1 MEVSNMEKQ
10 QRKKVKELEKLN
22 KVKIGYARV
31 SSQEDKQRLGM
42 EVQKNALSDCDILF
56 TEKESGGKDNRPK
69 LMNTIDLA
77 KKLASENKDVSICVY
92 RLDRLT
98 RKMFTLISLIEEF
111 NKYKIRLI
119 SLQENLETDTLVGKM
134 LCISLGFVAE
144 MELDN
149 IRARTRDGLQ
159 RAKLEGKKLGNQG
172 LPEKTEQKIIN
183 LYILNS
189 IPIKDIAKR
198 CKVAES
204 TVYNVARRNNLSRR
218 KNARKDYHSVITCG
232 KL

>member
-1 MEVSNMEKQ
+1 MQTRQKKQ
-10 QRKKVKELEKLN
+10 VRNLEKRE

-31 SSQEDKQRLGM
+31 SSQEGKQRLGM
-42 EVQKNALSDCDILF
+42 EVQRTALSDCDILF
-56 TEKESGGKDNRPK
+56 TEKESGGKDNRPE
-69 LMNTIDLA
+69 LMNAIDLA

-111 NKYKIRLI
+111 NKCKIRLI

-159 RAKLEGKKLGNQG
+159 RAKLEGKKLGNKG
-172 LPEKTEQKIIN
+172 LPKKTEQKIIN
-183 LYILNS
+183 LYILNT
-189 IPIKDIAKR
+189 IPIKEIAKR

-204 TVYNVARRNNLSRR
+204 TVYNVARRNSLSRR
-218 KNARKDYHSVITCG
+218 KKQEKASTS
-232 KL
+232 L

>member
-1 MEVSNMEKQ
+1 MEAHRMQRRQKKQ
-10 QRKKVKELEKLN
+10 VRDLEKLE

-42 EVQKNALSDCDILF
+42 EVQKTALNDCDILF
-56 TEKESGGKDNRPK
+56 TEKESGGKDNRPE
-69 LMNTIDLA
+69 LMNAIDLA

-111 NKYKIRLI
+111 NKYQIRLI

-172 LPEKTEQKIIN
+172 LPQKTEQKIVD

-204 TVYNVARRNNLSRR
+204 TVYNVARRNSLSRR
-218 KNARKDYHSVITCG
+218 KKQEKTSTP
-232 KL
+232 L

>member
-1 MEVSNMEKQ
+1 MEKL
-10 QRKKVKELEKLN
+10 KKKQIKELESLDSI
-22 KVKIGYARV
+22 KIGYARV

-42 EVQKNALSDCDILF
+42 EVQKTALSDCHVLF
-56 TEKESGGKDNRPK
+56 TEKESGGKDNRLE
-69 LMNTIDLA
+69 LMNVITLA
-77 KKLASENKDVSICVY
+77 KELSSKKVDVSICVY

-98 RKMFTLISLIEEF
+98 RRMFTLISLIEEF
-111 NKYKIRLI
+111 NEHNIRLI

-149 IRARTRDGLQ
+149 IRSRTKDGLQ

-172 LPEKTEQKIIN
+172 LPKKTEQKIID

-218 KNARKDYHSVITCG
+218 KM
-232 KL
+232 

>member
-1 MEVSNMEKQ
+1 MEVFVMEKL
-10 QRKKVKELEKLN
+10 KKKQIKELESLDSI
-22 KVKIGYARV
+22 KIGYARV

-42 EVQKNALSDCDILF
+42 EVQKTALSDCHVLF
-56 TEKESGGKDNRPK
+56 TEKESGGKDNRLE
-69 LMNTIDLA
+69 LMNVITLA
-77 KKLASENKDVSICVY
+77 KELSSKKVDVSICVY

-98 RKMFTLISLIEEF
+98 RRMFTLISLIEEF
-111 NKYKIRLI
+111 NEHNIRLI

-149 IRARTRDGLQ
+149 IRSRTKDGLQ

-172 LPEKTEQKIIN
+172 LPKKTEQKIID

-218 KNARKDYHSVITCG
+218 KM
-232 KL
+232 

>member
-1 MEVSNMEKQ
+1 MEKQ
-10 QRKKVKELEKLN
+10 QENKQINLEKMD

-42 EVQKNALSDCDILF
+42 EVQKAALSDCDVLF
-56 TEKESGGKDNRPK
+56 TEKESGGKDNRLE
-69 LMNTIDLA
+69 LMSAITLA
-77 KKLASENKDVSICVY
+77 KELASKKVDVSICVY

-98 RKMFTLISLIEEF
+98 RRMFTLISLIEEF
-111 NKYKIRLI
+111 NEHNIRLI

-149 IRARTRDGLQ
+149 IRSRTRDGLQ
-159 RAKLEGKKLGNQG
+159 RAKLEGKKLGNKG
-172 LPEKTEQKIIN
+172 LPKKTEEKIID

-189 IPIKDIAKR
+189 IPIRDIAKR
-198 CKVAES
+198 CNVAES
-204 TVYNVARRNNLSRR
+204 TIYNVARRNNLSRR
-218 KNARKDYHSVITCG
+218 K
-232 KL
+232 